1 MRLRLT
7 GWIVVITLFIISPL
21 LAQGQDCNC
30 KYTVDAS
37 MTYMDAAL
45 SWPDLGPG
53 DTLCVQAGVRN
64 RLFIKNIQG
73 APGKPVTIIN
83 CGGQVIFDNTTSS
96 EGAFSVVAS
105 QYFRISGTGSPQHRY
120 GFFLRTNKKGSSMH
134 LSYSD
139 YELDHVEI
147 GDAGFAGVMSKI
159 DPHCNNPEYWRGNFV
174 MQNISIHDNYI
185 HHTHG
190 EGLYIGNT
198 SFAGKQTS
206 ECGTLL
212 PHELH
217 HVRIYNN
224 RIEDTGADGL
234 QLSCATQDVE
244 VYNNHI
250 ERFGTDPFAPHQN
263 QGLIIGGGSSGK
275 YYNNR
280 IINGTGSGISCFGL
294 GRIELFNN
302 LIYRPDGYGIFV
314 DERSDMPKG
323 SGYLVAHNTI
333 VEPGLD
339 GFRIYSLNAENS
351 RLANN
356 IIAQPNRLPKKHI
369 KYSYTSIRKG
379 VDITLKNN
387 AFVASTADVKF
398 KNLKTFD
405 LSLTKAS
412 PARKIGK
419 LLSEV
424 RADIAGT
431 QRGNGGSVDAGAYE
445 FLDTKTNIAPK
456 VYAGKDIKA
465 VLSAG
470 SLELSGT
477 ASDADGNIVSTTWEQ
492 ISGHEL
498 NIVDPSSLWTLV
510 NNLQAGNFTFKLTV
524 KDNSGATA
532 EDLVKVKV
540 TDDTENDG
548 NDDDDSNGRD
558 INTTD
563 RLLVNFNY
571 GDNAPAPWNNF
582 NQNPDAGDKLAN
594 LKSENGAKSSVKIT
608 LMTPWG
614 FKPVGSHGYNSQG
627 TVTGNNSGIV
637 EDQVLKTC
645 IWSALDSPELIE
657 ISGLDANATYN
668 FKMTGSR
675 KGSGDRT
682 TLYTINDVTVSLNAT
697 NNTQNLV
704 SFDFIQPSA
713 EGKVN
718 LYVQKGKYSQ
728 YAYINALIIEKNG
741 SANNSSVA
749 ATDIEVSKVTH
760 TKAAISWRD
769 NEKGEDGYEV
779 AISSNGK
786 DYTVVGKA
794 NANQTQ
800 YSLNNLKPETAYY
813 LTITTIKGSERV
825 QSSPVQFKTFKALEG
840 ILVNFNYGYNVE
852 SPWNNVDAQPVAGVQ
867 LTNLTDSKNNPS
879 NISLKLDTRWGWKNS
894 QSGGYN
900 ANGTFSGSNSGVY
913 PDYVMKTC
921 FWTQRT
927 EGAELLVEGLEPS
940 RSYTFK
946 LFGGRR
952 GTGNK
957 ATMYTINGEKSTI
970 NAAQNTTEVATF
982 YNVHSDEKGTL
993 KVYVNQANG
1002 SEYAYLNA
1010 MEIIPSGASAYS
1022 NAATEAY
1029 TERKLTE
1036 TNYSN
1041 FSLYPNPAVDH
1052 IVVEYDNQTIGD
1064 QLVLQ
1069 VIDLSGQV
1077 RETVNYEVN
1086 GSSSELKIDLFEL
1099 NLASGIYILKVG
1111 NQTNMTSET
1120 IRFMI
1125 R

>member
-1 MRLRLT
+1 MKNFYKCLF
-7 GWIVVITLFIISPL
+7 LFILSFCASPL

-356 IIAQPNRLPKKHI
+356 IIAQPNRLPKENI
-369 KYSYTSIRKG
+369 SYSFISIRNG
-379 VDITLKNN
+379 VEIQIETNLFTDEAEQVGFLDWENLNFKLLEKSAAVDQATFIEQIDFDIDQTGRPYNN
-387 AFVASTADVKF
+387 ASDIGAFEFTRE
-398 KNLKTFD
+398 D
-405 LSLTKAS
+405 LMQPTGLEYD
-412 PARKIGK
+412 
-419 LLSEV
+419 LN
-424 RADIAGT
+424 
-431 QRGNGGSVDAGAYE
+431 GNG
-445 FLDTKTNIAPK
+445 LH
-456 VYAGKDIKA
+456 
-465 VLSAG
+465 LS
-470 SLELSGT
+470 
-477 ASDADGNIVSTTWEQ
+477 W
-492 ISGHEL
+492 
-498 NIVDPSSLWTLV
+498 
-510 NNLQAGNFTFKLTV
+510 
-524 KDNSGATA
+524 KDNSEGESSFIVQRSKNQDFSDNTEVVLGANTT
-532 EDLVKVKV
+532 LH
-540 TDDTENDG
+540 TENNPQYWGGFYYRVFAADK
-548 NDDDDSNGRD
+548 NERSAPT
-558 INTTD
+558 NTV
-563 RLLVNFNY
+563 LVY
-571 GDNAPAPWNNF
+571 KPATQP
-582 NQNPDAGDKLAN
+582 QIHPNP
-594 LKSENGAKSSVKIT
+594 
-608 LMTPWG
+608 
-614 FKPVGSHGYNSQG
+614 
-627 TVTGNNSGIV
+627 
-637 EDQVLKTC
+637 
-645 IWSALDSPELIE
+645 
-657 ISGLDANATYN
+657 
-668 FKMTGSR
+668 
-675 KGSGDRT
+675 
-682 TLYTINDVTVSLNAT
+682 
-697 NNTQNLV
+697 
-704 SFDFIQPSA
+704 
-713 EGKVN
+713 
-718 LYVQKGKYSQ
+718 
-728 YAYINALIIEKNG
+728 
-741 SANNSSVA
+741 
-749 ATDIEVSKVTH
+749 
-760 TKAAISWRD
+760 
-769 NEKGEDGYEV
+769 
-779 AISSNGK
+779 
-786 DYTVVGKA
+786 VVG
-794 NANQTQ
+794 TP
-800 YSLNNLKPETAYY
+800 YLKVPSSFIENPSVYKVY
-813 LTITTIKGSERV
+813 DPQGKMITTGFISTTS
-825 QSSPVQFKTFKALEG
+825 QAL
-840 ILVNFNYGYNVE
+840 
-852 SPWNNVDAQPVAGVQ
+852 P
-867 LTNLTDSKNNPS
+867 
-879 NISLKLDTRWGWKNS
+879 
-894 QSGGYN
+894 
-900 ANGTFSGSNSGVY
+900 
-913 PDYVMKTC
+913 
-921 FWTQRT
+921 
-927 EGAELLVEGLEPS
+927 
-940 RSYTFK
+940 
-946 LFGGRR
+946 
-952 GTGNK
+952 
-957 ATMYTINGEKSTI
+957 
-970 NAAQNTTEVATF
+970 
-982 YNVHSDEKGTL
+982 
-993 KVYVNQANG
+993 
-1002 SEYAYLNA
+1002 
-1010 MEIIPSGASAYS
+1010 
-1022 NAATEAY
+1022 
-1029 TERKLTE
+1029 
-1036 TNYSN
+1036 
-1041 FSLYPNPAVDH
+1041 
-1052 IVVEYDNQTIGD
+1052 IGD
-1064 QLVLQ
+1064 QPQGVY
-1069 VIDLSGQV
+1069 VV
-1077 RETVNYEVN
+1077 EVHN
-1086 GSSSELKIDLFEL
+1086 SLERSLIKLI
-1099 NLASGIYILKVG
+1099 K
-1111 NQTNMTSET
+1111 Q
-1120 IRFMI
+1120 
-1125 R
+1125 